1 MEALDT
7 TKLKQTRSTA
17 LDPEQPGWETFTI
30 HTPISYHPLITNS
43 SIHFDLCRLISAT
56 TSCTTRL

>member
-1 MEALDT
+1 M
-7 TKLKQTRSTA
+7 
-17 LDPEQPGWETFTI
+17 I